1 MNPKLPKTVP
11 PAARAILEDGE
22 ELGRLMR
29 EAKSQLDVARGLGVS
44 SDTVKIARDYHG
56 IPTRPFTILIPA
68 NLDGMAPRDVLSDP
82 ALTQVL
88 MDRVYSRLGR
98 CPAYC
103 YYWNTKTCPWPV
115 DDLNGDGDDEDD
127 EDDEDRALGEMH
139 PLCPLRFYRGS
150 DRNGDA
156 PLYRRISVAASR
168 PIQNEREEVETEPE
182 REAETPESFLQFLD
196 TIKKG
201 E

>member
-1 MNPKLPKTVP
+1 MIPKLPKSVP
-11 PAARAILEDGE
+11 PATRAILEDGE

-29 EAKSQLDVARGLGVS
+29 AAASQLEVAKGLGVS

-56 IPTRPFTILIPA
+56 IPTRPFTIFIPA
-68 NLDGMAPRDVLSDP
+68 NLEGVAPRDALSDP
-82 ALTQVL
+82 ELTQVL
-88 MDRVYSRLGR
+88 MDRVYSRIGR

-115 DDLNGDGDDEDD
+115 DDLNGDGDDDD
-127 EDDEDRALGEMH
+127 DKDRALGEMH

-156 PLYRRISVAASR
+156 PLYRKISMAASR
-168 PIQNEREEVETEPE
+168 PIQDEKEEVKVEQGRE
-182 REAETPESFLQFLD
+182 RDTPESFLQFLD
-196 TIKKG
+196 TLKG
-201 E
+201 G

>member
-1 MNPKLPKTVP
+1 MILKLPKTVP
-11 PAARAILEDGE
+11 PAARVILEDGE
-22 ELGRLMR
+22 ELGRRMR

-68 NLDGMAPRDVLSDP
+68 NLEGMAPRDVLSDP

-88 MDRVYSRLGR
+88 MDRVYSRIGR

-115 DDLNGDGDDEDD
+115 EDLNGDRDDD
-127 EDDEDRALGEMH
+127 DDEDRALGEMH

-150 DRNGDA
+150 DRDGDA

-168 PIQNEREEVETEPE
+168 PTRKDEKEEVETEPE
-182 REAETPESFLQFLD
+182 REPDTPASFLEFL
-196 TIKKG
+196 TQIQIKG